1 MASSVIL
8 FLVVAW
14 WSFLDSF
21 PCTAEG
27 VGFSISLFHRDSSL
41 SPFYNASEGPSAR
54 TRKAVRRSNAR
65 ADYLRSTAAAVTLAS
80 DDDVSISSKLIP
92 VEQEY
97 FMAFSLGTPP
107 VQILAFPDT
116 GSDLVWTQCK
126 PCKKCYHQDSP
137 LFDPRSP
144 PPTAPH
150 LQLRCLHRDRGHLRP
165 QEGLGP
171 RIGDLHL
178 RLGDGENKVSFP
190 NIAFGCAHQSGG
202 LFNRRGAGLVG
213 LSRGTNSLV
222 QQLGPAIDGRFSYCL
237 VPPSQKDSSSHLNF
251 GDTAVVSGPGVVDLP
266 MLSDHGPYDYY
277 LSLEEI
283 IVGDAKVPVRRTPS
297 PEDPNVVILVD
308 SGTTLTYLRPSVVD
322 QIKTLIAGR
331 VHLTRMKDPDRE
343 FELCYLFRG
352 SADEAV
358 IPDIVF
364 GFKGGSWT
372 LKASNTFVP
381 IENGAKCLG
390 ILSSQEVDGD
400 AIFGSWA
407 QQNFHVGYDLKR
419 STISFAPADCSK
431 L

>member
-1 MASSVIL
+1 M
-8 FLVVAW
+8 
-14 WSFLDSF
+14 
-21 PCTAEG
+21 
-27 VGFSISLFHRDSSL
+27 
-41 SPFYNASEGPSAR
+41 
-54 TRKAVRRSNAR
+54 
-65 ADYLRSTAAAVTLAS
+65 
-80 DDDVSISSKLIP
+80 
-92 VEQEY
+92 
-97 FMAFSLGTPP
+97 
-107 VQILAFPDT
+107 
-116 GSDLVWTQCK
+116 
-126 PCKKCYHQDSP
+126 
-137 LFDPRSP
+137 
-144 PPTAPH
+144 
-150 LQLRCLHRDRGHLRP
+150 
-165 QEGLGP
+165 
-171 RIGDLHL
+171 
-178 RLGDGENKVSFP
+178 NKVSFP

-213 LSRGTNSLV
+213 LSRGSTSLV

-251 GDTAVVSGPGVVDLP
+251 GDAAVVSGPGVINLP

-283 IVGDAKVPVRRTPS
+283 SVGDAKVPVRKTPS
-297 PEDPNVVILVD
+297 PEDPNVAILVD

-322 QIKTLIAGR
+322 QIKTLIAGK
-331 VHLTRMKDPDRE
+331 VHLTRMKDPDRQL
-343 FELCYLFRG
+343 ELCYLFHG
-352 SADEAV
+352 SADEAA

-364 GFKGGSWT
+364 GFKGGSLT

-381 IENGAKCLG
+381 IENGARCLG